1 MEPTLRD
8 GDLVAIARAR
18 GEPRRGSVALV
29 DTGDLASAR
38 WQIKRVVGLPGDRLE
53 LRDGLLYVNGSHH
66 PEPYLNG
73 LPAYLGTEAHSW
85 ELAAGECFLL
95 GDNRVHSSDSRR
107 YGPVSTGQI
116 AGVVFARLWPRPR
129 FFFSR

>member
-8 GDLVAIARAR
+8 GELLAIARAR
-18 GEPRRGSVALV
+18 GAPRRGSVVLV
-29 DTGDLASAR
+29 ETDEPAPAR

-53 LRDGLLYVNGSHH
+53 LRDGLLFINGSHH

-85 ELAAGECFLL
+85 EMAAGEFFLL
-95 GDNRVHSSDSRR
+95 GDNRVHSSDSRK
-107 YGPVSTGQI
+107 YGPISTTQI
-116 AGVVFARLWPRPR
+116 AGVVLARLWPRPR
-129 FFFSR
+129 LFFSR